1 MTIPRA
7 PLLSMFAVLLFGLA
21 GVPAGTANEPDHV
34 VADEWIVVLTDTRA
48 PRRKGWSS
56 SVGYASSYNY
66 ANDPKLRRLASSV
79 ADDYQLEVEYQW
91 PVRALNVHCVVVR
104 ISGDVQAT
112 VEALEN
118 DKRVEWVQPM
128 HEFEGLAVES
138 IGAAQAPR
146 ADPYR
151 HLQSSLDT
159 MNLAALDEGLSGAGV
174 HIAVIDSGVEHDHPD
189 IEHALAEHHDFVG
202 TGSRSER
209 HGTGIAGVLVAH
221 NRNGVGISGVAPGA
235 NLHAYRACWET
246 DDGRTRCNSLT
257 LSQALDRVVDASPHI
272 VNLSLTGPR
281 DRLLDKLVDRVID
294 QGAIVVVAHDGQVRA
309 DNRFPTPRPGVVTVR
324 DGSGTADAIN
334 GVFAPGDAVLTAQP
348 GHSYDYM
355 TGTSLSA
362 AHVSGV
368 VALMLEANPKVDV
381 LEASAMLADS
391 IRTSERGAS
400 IDACVAV
407 SSAAGRLRCR

>member
-1 MTIPRA
+1 MTNRSATIA
-7 PLLSMFAVLLFGLA
+7 GILAALLFGLA
-21 GVPAGTANEPDHV
+21 DVHANAANEADQV
-34 VADEWIVVLTDTRA
+34 AADEWIVVLTDTRSK
-48 PRRKGWSS
+48 RRKGWSS
-56 SVGYASSYNY
+56 SVGYTGSYNY
-66 ANDPKLRRLASSV
+66 ANDPKLKRLGKSV
-79 ADDYQLEVEYQW
+79 ADDYGLQVEEQW

-104 ISGDVQAT
+104 ISGDVRAT
-112 VEALEN
+112 VAALEK
-118 DKRVEWVQPM
+118 DRRVEWVQPM
-128 HEFEGLAVES
+128 HEFEGLAIES
-138 IGAAQAPR
+138 IGPAQTPR

-174 HIAVIDSGVEHDHPD
+174 HIAVIDSGVERDHPD
-189 IEHALAEHHDFVG
+189 IAHALTEHHDFVG
-202 TGSRSER
+202 TGSGSER

-235 NLHAYRACWET
+235 RLHAYRACWES

-281 DRLLDKLVDRVID
+281 DRLLDKLVDRVLE
-294 QGAIVVVAHDGQVRA
+294 QGAIVVVAHDGQAQA
-309 DNRFPTPRPGVVTVR
+309 DDRFPMPRPGIVTVR
-324 DGSGTADAIN
+324 DGSGAADAER

-381 LEASAMLADS
+381 LDASAMLADS